1 MKVLR
6 AIPTESLRLFVFDLD
21 GTLIDSRADLAQAV
35 NATLVHFGGHALPEE
50 VIAGY
55 IGDGVSMLVRRALG
69 DPDDEHHV
77 TEAVEFF
84 LTYYREHKLDHT
96 YVYEGVHSS
105 LRSLRQSLALTSPSR
120 PGMAVLTNKPIGPSQ
135 AICDALGLSK
145 YFFRIYGG
153 NSFHTK
159 KPDPLGLITLMQEAG
174 VSPAETVLIGDS
186 DVDVLTARNADSWVV
201 GCTFGLAPHT
211 LEAAPPDI
219 IVHHASDWT
228 RVLLTPQML
237 AGSPQRHTVS
247 AE

>member
-1 MKVLR
+1 VKVLR
-6 AIPTESLRLFVFDLD
+6 AIPTDTLRLFVFDLD

-35 NATLVHFGGHALPEE
+35 NATLIHFGSHPLPEE

-77 TEAVEFF
+77 GEAVEYF

-105 LRSLRQSLALTSPSR
+105 LRTLQESLAVSSPNH
-120 PGMAVLTNKPIGPSQ
+120 PTMAVLTNKPIGPSQ
-135 AICDALGLSK
+135 AICDALGLSP

-159 KPDPLGLITLMQEAG
+159 KPDPLGLITLMQEVGA
-174 VSPAETVLIGDS
+174 SPAETVLIGDS
-186 DVDVLTARNADSWVV
+186 DVDVLTARNADAWVV

-219 IVHHASDWT
+219 LVHHASDWP
-228 RVLLTPQML
+228 RALLNLQSL
-237 AGSPQRHTVS
+237 AGASQGHTVS